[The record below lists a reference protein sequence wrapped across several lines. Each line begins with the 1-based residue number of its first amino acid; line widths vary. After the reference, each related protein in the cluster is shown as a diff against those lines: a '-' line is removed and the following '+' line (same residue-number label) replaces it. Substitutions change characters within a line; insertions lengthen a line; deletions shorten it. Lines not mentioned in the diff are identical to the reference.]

1 MGRWHC
7 IPVMAL
13 ILLFALS
20 LGQPGVLWT
29 YSGEVGFATSPAVA
43 DLDDDGTLEV
53 VVGSYD
59 TNVYCILGDGGF
71 EWKYKT
77 GGAVTASPV
86 TADLDGDGKLEVIV
100 GSVDGAVYV
109 LDHTGAHRWHFD
121 TGDSISAAAA
131 VGDVDGDGVPD
142 IVVGSEDNH
151 AYALAARGILLWK
164 HELGGDVLAPPLIVD
179 LDGDGGNEV
188 VLGADDGTLTVLDGL
203 TQEVEWTVTGEGRL
217 RTAPVVADLDGDG
230 SLEVLVGSDEGV
242 VTAIASDG
250 TTRWNFRTQ
259 GAVTTA
265 PMLTD
270 LDGDRS
276 LEVLVGSAEGGLYVI
291 DAKGG
296 LKWNT
301 GTHAVTGRPAVG
313 DLDGDGRPDIAY
325 GTGENKTRVIDAAGA
340 EIWSFRMTYPTRGSP
355 VIADLLGDDTM
366 DLVFTS
372 MDATVYAFGF
382 PRRPSVVSQYQDRTT
397 IARALPRP
405 MEEAVVPDVDLSEV
419 TTRLD
424 ALESSVNETRLL
436 VKAIPGQVNC
446 SAVISPEDSAI
457 AANTILGS
465 FRHLS
470 TIVFAGAAVLAVL
483 ILVVLRQHAAA
494 PALTRPTIFVDGTHG
509 NFVAENV
516 AEFSKMFDVFR
527 RFGTVVFLKSFFLQ
541 PKEGDIL
548 VIGVP
553 RKPFSRE
560 EISLIL
566 GYVKQKGLRLFLVA
580 EWGGDQ
586 KNNEYLNQIVGDL
599 GAYFNPDLICDF
611 DKGGSVSY
619 TPILEG
625 LANHL
630 ITRGLIGVRINAAC
644 SITIENRKVQ
654 PLVWGSKASF
664 ADQNF
669 NLMPDEFEKKGYIV
683 FMAGLE
689 HGKGKVIMCGDTD
702 LFNDSNLQG
711 YHLSLLN
718 NVLYWFATPVEELGV
733 QTQKISASDVVQFL
747 KPKRR

>member
-1 MGRWHC
+1 MGRWHDV
-7 IPVMAL
+7 PATAF
-13 ILLFALS
+13 ILLLALS

-43 DLDDDGTLEV
+43 DLEGDGTLEV

-77 GGAVTASPV
+77 GGAVTSSPV
-86 TADLDGDGKLEVIV
+86 TADLDGDGTLEVIV
-100 GSVDGAVYV
+100 GSADGAVYV

-121 TGDSISAAAA
+121 TGGSISAAAA
-131 VGDVDGDGVPD
+131 VGDIDGDGVPD
-142 IVVGSEDNH
+142 IVVGSEDNN
-151 AYALAARGILLWK
+151 AYAFAARGILLWK
-164 HELGGDVLAPPLIVD
+164 HELGGDVLAAPLIVD
-179 LDGDGGNEV
+179 VDGDGGNEV

-203 TQEVEWTVTGEGRL
+203 TQEVEWTFTGEGRI
-217 RTAPVVADLDGDG
+217 RTAPVAADLDGDG
-230 SLEVLVGSDEGV
+230 SLEVLVGSDAGV

-250 TTRWNFRTQ
+250 TTQWTFRTQ
-259 GAVTTA
+259 GAVTAT

-276 LEVLVGSAEGGLYVI
+276 LDVLVGSAEGGLYII

-301 GTHAVTGRPAVG
+301 GSHAVTGRPAVG

-325 GTGENKTRVIDAAGA
+325 GTGENNTRVIDVAGA
-340 EIWSFRMTYPTRGSP
+340 EIWSFHMTYPTRGSP
-355 VIADLLGDDTM
+355 VIADLLGDETM

-382 PRRPSVVSQYQDRTT
+382 PRRPSVVSQYQDRTA
-397 IARALPRP
+397 IARSLPRP
-405 MEEAVVPDVDLSEV
+405 TEEVVMPEVDLSEV
-419 TTRLD
+419 MTRLD
-424 ALESSVNETRLL
+424 ALESSANETQQL
-436 VKAIPGQVNC
+436 VGAIPDQVNC
-446 SAVISPEDSAI
+446 TAVISSEDSAI
-457 AANTILGS
+457 AANTIMGS

-470 TIVFAGAAVLAVL
+470 TIVFAGAAVLA
-483 ILVVLRQHAAA
+483 IMIIIVLRQHARA
-494 PALTRPTIFVDGTHG
+494 PVLARPTIFVDGTHG

-516 AEFSKMFDVFR
+516 TEFSKMYEVFK
-527 RFGTVVFLKSFFLQ
+527 RFGKVVFLKTFFIQ

-560 EISLIL
+560 EIALIH
-566 GYVKQKGLRLFLVA
+566 GYVKQKGLRLFIVA

-586 KNNEYLNQIVGDL
+586 KNNEYLNQVVGEL
-599 GAYFNPDLICDF
+599 GAYFNPDLICDY
-611 DKGGSVSY
+611 DKGGNVSY

-625 LANHL
+625 LANHP

-644 SITIENRKVQ
+644 SITIENKKVQ

-669 NLMPDEFEKKGYIV
+669 NLTPDEFEKRGYIV

-689 HGKGKVIMCGDTD
+689 LGKGKVILCGDSD

-718 NVLYWFATPVEELGV
+718 NVIQWFGEPVKEIGV
-733 QTQKISASDVVQFL
+733 ESHKIGASDVVQFL
-747 KPKRR
+747 KPKR

>member
-276 LEVLVGSAEGGLYVI
+276 LEVLVGSAEGGLYII

-301 GTHAVTGRPAVG
+301 GSHAVTGRPAVG
-313 DLDGDGRPDIAY
+313 DLDGDGSPDIAY
-325 GTGENKTRVIDAAGA
+325 GTGENNTRVIDVAGA

-355 VIADLLGDDTM
+355 VIADLMGDDTM

-397 IARALPRP
+397 IARSLPRP
-405 MEEAVVPDVDLSEV
+405 TEEAIVPEVDLSGV
-419 TTRLD
+419 TARLD
-424 ALESSVNETRLL
+424 ALESSANQTHQL
-436 VKAIPGQVNC
+436 VEAIPGQMNC
-446 SAVISPEDSAI
+446 TGVITPEDSAI
-457 AANTILGS
+457 AANTIVGS

-470 TIVFAGAAVLAVL
+470 TIVFAGAAILAIL
-483 ILVVLRQHAAA
+483 IILVLRKHAMS
-494 PALTRPTIFVDGTHG
+494 PALARPTIFVDGTHG

-516 AEFSKMFDVFR
+516 TEFSKMFEAFR

-553 RKPFSRE
+553 RKQFTRE
-560 EISLIL
+560 EIALIL
-566 GYVKQKGLRLFLVA
+566 GYVKQKGLRLFIVA

-586 KNNEYLNQIVGDL
+586 KNNEYLNQVVGDL
-599 GAYFNPDLICDF
+599 GAYFNPDLICDY
-611 DKGGSVSY
+611 DKGGNVSY

-625 LANHL
+625 LANHP

-669 NLMPDEFEKKGYIV
+669 NLTPDEFEKKGYIV

-689 HGKGKVIMCGDTD
+689 HGKGKVILCGDSD

-718 NVLYWFATPVEELGV
+718 NVLYWFSTPVVELGV
-733 QTQKISASDVVQFL
+733 QAQKISASDVVQFL
-747 KPKRR
+747 KPKKN